1 MRKIN
6 IWAEFYYTMEALLD
20 TNFIISC
27 IVKKIDFLTQLKE
40 KGFKVIVPREVLQEL
55 KDLRINR
62 RISHEERIAIDV
74 ALQMLSLKDVK
85 KTSIGNGKVDDLLIR
100 KGEQG
105 VHIAT
110 LDNGIKRKVP
120 NRIVIFSAK
129 KEVGVERD

>member
-1 MRKIN
+1 MK
-6 IWAEFYYTMEALLD
+6 ALLD

-74 ALQMLSLKDVK
+74 ALQMLSSKDVK
-85 KTSIGNGKVDDLLIR
+85 KTSIGGGKVDDLLIK

-120 NRIVIFSAK
+120 NRIVILSAK